1 MKAFKSLL
9 TEDKLKEIDLLK
21 TAGQSRVAREEREKE
36 EGERKH
42 GKKREKKE
50 KNSTILLGTG

>member
-21 TAGQSRVAREEREKE
+21 TAGQSRVAGEEREKE
-36 EGERKH
+36 GERRH
-42 GKKREKKE
+42 RKKREKKE